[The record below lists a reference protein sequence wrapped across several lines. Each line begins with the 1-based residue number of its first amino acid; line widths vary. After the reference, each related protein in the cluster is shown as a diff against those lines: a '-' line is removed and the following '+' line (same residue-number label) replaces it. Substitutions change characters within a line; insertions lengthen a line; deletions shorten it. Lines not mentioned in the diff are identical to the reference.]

1 MEALVEKTSNDRVL
15 VRSSRDGRMKVSLVD
30 AADGTGLPIESL
42 PQTLDYDS
50 QGRLVAVSVLYE
62 GVEYVQSLTYDA
74 EGRLSSVSAW
84 EAQQ

>member
-30 AADGTGLPIESL
+30 AADGTGLPIDSL
-42 PQTLDYDS
+42 PQVLDYDAR
-50 QGRLVAVSVLYE
+50 GRLVAVSVLYE

-84 EAQQ
+84 EAQS